1 MDKNTLKEISSLIIE
16 LLIRKNE
23 LYNDSMFKFGE
34 LGLFMRI
41 YDKTSRLKNILW
53 DNPDKFTKGEKDKI
67 ILNSVIDIL
76 GYSLAWLCEFIDVE
90 SLREFVE
97 KDKY

>member
-1 MDKNTLKEISSLIIE
+1 
-16 LLIRKNE
+16 
-23 LYNDSMFKFGE
+23 MFQFEE

-53 DNPDKFTKGEKDKI
+53 DNPDKFTKEEKNKI
-67 ILNSVIDIL
+67 ILNSVADII
-76 GYSLAWLCEFIDVE
+76 GYSLAWLSEFTDIE
-90 SLREFVE
+90 CLREFAE